1 MASLWIFATLIA
13 ATAQTARNALQRSL
27 IETVGTAGATHVRF
41 LYGFPFALL
50 FLGIVSLSGAKMP
63 SHLPFAFFTWGMAGA
78 LAQIFATALMLS
90 AMKTRSFV
98 VTTAYTKTEPV
109 QVALFGFVFLGD
121 ILSAQAMGAIGLATL
136 GVLLVS
142 NITQEKNYSSMALGL
157 LAASFF
163 ALSAIGFRGGIRA
176 LDGAF
181 YANATVMLV
190 FGLGFQALVMTLYL
204 LVFDR
209 QALIKILHHWRPSLL
224 AGFMGAL
231 GSQFWFIAFSLETA
245 AKVRTLALIEVL
257 MAQTISG
264 KLFAVKTSRQEGL
277 GLVLIVL
284 GVGLLLLV

>member
-1 MASLWIFATLIA
+1 
-13 ATAQTARNALQRSL
+13 
-27 IETVGTAGATHVRF
+27 
-41 LYGFPFALL
+41 
-50 FLGIVSLSGAKMP
+50 
-63 SHLPFAFFTWGMAGA
+63 
-78 LAQIFATALMLS
+78 
-90 AMKTRSFV
+90 
-98 VTTAYTKTEPV
+98 
-109 QVALFGFVFLGD
+109 
-121 ILSAQAMGAIGLATL
+121 
-136 GVLLVS
+136 
-142 NITQEKNYSSMALGL
+142 L